1 MSEWPRVDY
10 PRITVVTPSF
20 NQVDFI
26 EATITSVLN
35 QSYPN
40 LEYIIVDGGSSD
52 GSKQIIERFA
62 DRLSWWCS
70 EPDRGQAHAIR
81 KGFDRA
87 TGEILCWLNSDDVF
101 LPGALKAIGEYFA
114 SHPGTEAVSCGAVTI
129 DGEDRLVRTNRC
141 VYSLGVPASFA
152 RLLYYGQAGIVQCAT
167 FWRKSAYDA
176 VGGVDAEYRFIMDL
190 DLFVRLAKR
199 RRFGVLRQIV
209 ACYRVHPAAK
219 GSNIQ
224 DVHAS
229 ELASFRAT
237 YGKRLTP
244 GLIAGVLGNCYAVA
258 FRAKR
263 ALLALRWNCAEA
275 IGRPLYREL
284 PPRPRPR

>member
-1 MSEWPRVDY
+1 MCELPLVTY

-26 EATITSVLN
+26 EATIASVLD
-35 QSYPN
+35 QLYPN

-52 GSKQIIERFA
+52 GSKQIIERFGHQ
-62 DRLSWWCS
+62 LSWWCS

-101 LPGALKAIGEYFA
+101 LPGALKAVGEYFA
-114 SHPGTEAVSCGAVTI
+114 NHPSTEVVSCGAVTI
-129 DGEDRLVRTNRC
+129 DSEDRLVRSARC

-190 DLFVRLAKR
+190 DLFARLAKR

-229 ELASFRAT
+229 ELALFQRKYAKSPVA
-237 YGKRLTP
+237 
-244 GLIAGVLGNCYAVA
+244 GLRVSVLRNFYMTA
-258 FRAKR
+258 FRARR
-263 ALLALRWNCAEA
+263 ALLALRWNLAEA
-275 IGRPLYREL
+275 IGRPLFREL
-284 PPRPRPR
+284 PPRQRHH